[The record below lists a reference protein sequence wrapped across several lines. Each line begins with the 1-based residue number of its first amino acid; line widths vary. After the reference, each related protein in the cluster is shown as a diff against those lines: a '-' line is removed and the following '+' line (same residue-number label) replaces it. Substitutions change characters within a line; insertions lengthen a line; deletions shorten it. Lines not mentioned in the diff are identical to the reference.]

1 MPRQDYRVHEFKP
14 PVTPRPAATILLLRD
29 TERGLEVLM
38 TRRSMQASFAPGAF
52 VFPGGALDA
61 ADQTDDARKLSRAR
75 EAQSHEQQAFTVAA
89 IREAFEELGV
99 LLAREADGT
108 PAGQGHLDRLSRD
121 RDADFLAQMTEHG
134 LSLAVEDVWWLCHWI
149 TDPDLPKRFDARF
162 FVARMPEDQ
171 EPVADEGET
180 FEPVWISPKDA
191 LKRHEEGSF
200 SMIFP
205 TIRTLR
211 RLAEFSHSQAVLDA
225 CTDEKPMWVSSPR
238 GGKLR
243 GAIERFSEHEPPY
256 GELELI
262 VPDGRVLHELDWQHE
277 KPVALLRNVQR
288 LTAPNPGR
296 MTGPGTNTYI
306 VGEPGAG
313 YMVIDPGPDLSIHV
327 KRIAEIVGGE
337 LKAILCTHA
346 HPDHS
351 PGAAELKALTGA
363 PILGAPSGPHFRSEW
378 QFTPDRTLQDGDVIS
393 VPGSTLRVLHTPG
406 HASNHLCFLLEEDGL
421 LFSGDHINNGS
432 TVVIDPPDGNMRDYL
447 IALERLLKLPFD
459 YILPAHGW
467 VLGFA
472 HDAIRQLIAHRLKR
486 EAKVMAA
493 VRSTGGGTMDELV
506 KVVYDDVDKIMHPVA
521 KRSLYAHLDKLAQ
534 DGMITGSVEGRWAAV
549 A

>member
-1 MPRQDYRVHEFKP
+1 MPRQDYRIHEYKP
-14 PVTPRPAATILLLRD
+14 PVVPRPAATILLLRD

-61 ADQTDDARKLSRAR
+61 ADQGDAARGLSRAR
-75 EAQSHEQQAFTVAA
+75 ASQSHEQQAFTVAA

-99 LLAREADGT
+99 LLARRPDGT

-121 RDADFLAQMTEHG
+121 RDADFLEQMTEHG
-134 LSLAVEDVWWLCHWI
+134 LSLAVDDVWWLCHWI

-180 FEPVWISPKDA
+180 FEPVWISPGDA

-211 RLAEFSHSQAVLDA
+211 RLAAFEHAQAVLDA
-225 CTDEKPMWVSSPR
+225 CVSEKPLWVSSPR

-243 GAIERFSEHEPPY
+243 GEVARFSEHEPPY

-262 VPDGRVLHELDWQHE
+262 VPDGRVLHSLDWQHE

-313 YMVIDPGPDLSIHV
+313 YLVIDPGPDLSIHV
-327 KRIAEIVGGE
+327 QRIAQIVGTE

-363 PILGAPSGPHFRSEW
+363 PIIGAPSGPNFRSEW
-378 QFTPDRTLQDGDVIS
+378 QFTPDRTLQDGDVIG

-472 HDAIRQLIAHRLKR
+472 HDAIQQLIAHRLKR

-534 DGMITGSVEGRWAAV
+534 DGMITGSAEGRWEAKG
-549 A
+549 

>member
-1 MPRQDYRVHEFKP
+1 
-14 PVTPRPAATILLLRD
+14 
-29 TERGLEVLM
+29 
-38 TRRSMQASFAPGAF
+38 
-52 VFPGGALDA
+52 
-61 ADQTDDARKLSRAR
+61 
-75 EAQSHEQQAFTVAA
+75 
-89 IREAFEELGV
+89 
-99 LLAREADGT
+99 
-108 PAGQGHLDRLSRD
+108 
-121 RDADFLAQMTEHG
+121 
-134 LSLAVEDVWWLCHWI
+134 
-149 TDPDLPKRFDARF
+149 
-162 FVARMPEDQ
+162 
-171 EPVADEGET
+171 
-180 FEPVWISPKDA
+180 
-191 LKRHEEGSF
+191 
-200 SMIFP
+200 
-205 TIRTLR
+205 
-211 RLAEFSHSQAVLDA
+211 
-225 CTDEKPMWVSSPR
+225 
-238 GGKLR
+238 
-243 GAIERFSEHEPPY
+243 
-256 GELELI
+256 
-262 VPDGRVLHELDWQHE
+262 
-277 KPVALLRNVQR
+277 
-288 LTAPNPGR
+288 

-313 YMVIDPGPDLSIHV
+313 YLVIDPGPDLSIHV
-327 KRIAEIVGGE
+327 QRIAQIVGTE
-337 LKAILCTHA
+337 LKGILCTHA

-363 PILGAPSGPHFRSEW
+363 PILGAPSGPNFRSEW
-378 QFTPDRTLQDGDVIS
+378 QFTPDRTLQDGDVIG

-534 DGMITGSVEGRWAAV
+534 DGMITGSAEGRWQATA
-549 A
+549 